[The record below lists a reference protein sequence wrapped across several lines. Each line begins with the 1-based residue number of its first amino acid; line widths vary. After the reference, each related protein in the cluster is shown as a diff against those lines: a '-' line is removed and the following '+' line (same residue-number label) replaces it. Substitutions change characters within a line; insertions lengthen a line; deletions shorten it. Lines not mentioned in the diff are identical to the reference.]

1 MERIGACPETLVTY
15 ACAIFLSLTF
25 IALARFLGLA
35 TRPFGVIATSRQAY
49 VVFTDSRLD
58 DDVKEAIMRQAAKTL
73 ARQFV
78 LISAALLTAIA
89 LPLGIVSAL
98 AAAGLV
104 SLKAVMAAL
113 LSWQLLLGGTL
124 LVTAKTWYERVRV
137 VGTR

>member
-1 MERIGACPETLVTY
+1 M
-15 ACAIFLSLTF
+15 
-25 IALARFLGLA
+25 
-35 TRPFGVIATSRQAY
+35 
-49 VVFTDSRLD
+49 D
-58 DDVKEAIMRQAAKTL
+58 DAVKEAIMQRAAKTL
-73 ARQFV
+73 AWQFV